1 MLFVCVRVIILI
13 SAQLRIG
20 ICMYNVLNLIV
31 GLYCGNT
38 AKYLQMS

>member
-31 GLYCGNT
+31 GLCGNT